1 MMLDGAESLDGMRQA
16 LKETPRL
23 RGLLKKLV
31 G

>member
-1 MMLDGAESLDGMRQA
+1 MMLDGPDSIEGMRAA

-23 RGLLKKLV
+23 RALLKKLV